1 MNRAATQQPSLPP
14 TPPLGQ
20 QRPPVNLRS
29 VLLGL
34 FGVIAINAIT
44 PFNNNVLAN
53 ADLIRSYLPVS
64 LLLFLMVFVILINA
78 PLYRFAPRY
87 AYSSAELAVAIGM
100 ILVGCAL
107 PGSGLMRYLPGHL
120 TGVSYYAAQ
129 NPDYADLLRKID
141 LPDWIFPTAA
151 TTDIAKRGT
160 DPVVTQYVG
169 RALTDTDTFA
179 AHFSAVPWHAWLRP
193 AIGWS
198 VFLVGLF
205 GSILCMM
212 VILRRQW
219 VENER
224 LQFPLV
230 TVYLSLIE
238 PPAPGKLLNPLFRNR
253 LFWIGFAIVG
263 GINLFNGLSVYFPRN
278 IPPIPLS
285 FDINK
290 IATEE
295 PWRYCEWTF
304 FSQRIYF
311 TIIGLTMFMQT
322 RTAFSLWFTYALLQ
336 VAHMAAGLR
345 QTEISEPMQFDQL
358 FGAEVVFCAMLLY
371 IARHHLLAVLR
382 QMFGPGRPD
391 DPRGRYLPYRLAG
404 WGFICCQLV
413 LIAWLMTVGTTLIG
427 ALVISLML
435 MMLYL
440 VLARIVADTG
450 MIYPVFP
457 VPLSHPFDI
466 AANAVPSLPH
476 TTPGSHFFSRFFYGV
491 LSHDTRQT
499 LPPFAQHALVTAD
512 HAAYSHSADWRKG
525 IRFIG
530 VLVLALVLAYIVSGA
545 SMLYVEYTY
554 AATLDRSNR
563 SPLNEWS
570 SYTMARQIVMDPS
583 VRYTTT
589 GIEAVPHNRLLH
601 IGVGAAI
608 TAALGTLRLT
618 FANWP
623 LHPVGFLFCYTFGIE
638 VTWFSIF
645 LGWLAKTILL
655 NFGGARMFTRA
666 QPFFL
671 GVVYGDVIAAAFW
684 LVTNLALWL
693 MGFEYRSIT

>member
-358 FGAEVVFCAMLLY
+358 
-371 IARHHLLAVLR
+371 LA
-382 QMFGPGRPD
+382 
-391 DPRGRYLPYRLAG
+391 
-404 WGFICCQLV
+404 
-413 LIAWLMTVGTTLIG
+413 
-427 ALVISLML
+427 
-435 MMLYL
+435 
-440 VLARIVADTG
+440 
-450 MIYPVFP
+450 
-457 VPLSHPFDI
+457 
-466 AANAVPSLPH
+466 
-476 TTPGSHFFSRFFYGV
+476 
-491 LSHDTRQT
+491 
-499 LPPFAQHALVTAD
+499 
-512 HAAYSHSADWRKG
+512 
-525 IRFIG
+525 
-530 VLVLALVLAYIVSGA
+530 
-545 SMLYVEYTY
+545 
-554 AATLDRSNR
+554 
-563 SPLNEWS
+563 
-570 SYTMARQIVMDPS
+570 
-583 VRYTTT
+583 
-589 GIEAVPHNRLLH
+589 
-601 IGVGAAI
+601 
-608 TAALGTLRLT
+608 
-618 FANWP
+618 
-623 LHPVGFLFCYTFGIE
+623 
-638 VTWFSIF
+638 
-645 LGWLAKTILL
+645 
-655 NFGGARMFTRA
+655 
-666 QPFFL
+666 
-671 GVVYGDVIAAAFW
+671 
-684 LVTNLALWL
+684 
-693 MGFEYRSIT
+693 